1 MLRTVPGTAT
11 GGAEGA
17 AGAAAGGAEGAT
29 GAAAT
34 APPPCGRAGGGSTSI
49 ASSRPRTI
57 TLGGA
62 GTAGGV
68 GEGLSSESPLGAAA
82 MSCGIPF
89 STKAPGARR
98 PRGARGGKPL
108 PSFALV
114 SSAMATASGAS
125 PAPIGLVLRTVP
137 GTETAGAAGTA
148 LATAGAGLGAAAAGA
163 AGSGAGAAGAG
174 AGAGA
179 GLGISLGCAAAVLA
193 GAWNAQSAG

>member
-1 MLRTVPGTAT
+1 MRTVPGT
-11 GGAEGA
+11 
-17 AGAAAGGAEGAT
+17 AAGGAEGAA

-98 PRGARGGKPL
+98 PRGARGGKPP
-108 PSFALV
+108 PSFAPL

-163 AGSGAGAAGAG
+163 AGSGVGGAAGAAGAG
-174 AGAGA
+174 SGA
-179 GLGISLGCAAAVLA
+179 GLAASLGCAAATLA
-193 GAWNAQSAG
+193 GAWYSH

>member
-1 MLRTVPGTAT
+1 MRTVPGT
-11 GGAEGA
+11 
-17 AGAAAGGAEGAT
+17 AAGGAEGAA

-34 APPPCGRAGGGSTSI
+34 APPPCGRAGGGTSI

-98 PRGARGGKPL
+98 PRGARGGKPP
-108 PSFALV
+108 PSFAPL